1 MFGGDHRPNAR
12 DLVRSSA
19 NNPKEE
25 TYYEEDEDEWH
36 EEYWAEDY
44 GADADW
50 YEEENFYEDE
60 DEEIPE
66 ELEEA
71 MEMTDEAYVSYV
83 ESRKRMKE
91 LALSRGFYPVVALGP
106 EVEKGGH
113 RGFKGDGGKG
123 FKGKGKS
130 SSKGKGKGKGK
141 APFRRAPFVRR
152 PMAGLRKP
160 YASSS
165 TSTTATSEKSTL
177 SGSTQQH
184 GPQFKRYRSQ
194 AQGIKTVPDEEV
206 TMVEDEPVIEEVKME
221 EQCFF
226 MTTDKG
232 KAIVDSGAT
241 RTIVGEEN
249 WKKWLE
255 SYDTKHAQP
264 IRSKQVKRNFKF
276 GGGEVLQSLY
286 EVEFEAVVYGQRLP
300 ITAAIVPG
308 STPFLLARPTLEA
321 WGVVHDYRS
330 GKMKIGDSQW
340 FEPERNGRGHYILDL
355 MMYQDDNAIEE
366 AYCQIEPENELG
378 LEALDQVYDHGPFDV
393 WDIEPVMENEI
404 QIDEEQLTVLEDH
417 LETGDDL
424 ASRVARR
431 IQENRKLKFLEV
443 YVDQGNLAVHLAK
456 T

>member
-1 MFGGDHRPNAR
+1 MCAGDLEYDKVGKALIRMFGGDHRPNAR

-130 SSKGKGKGKGK
+130 NSKGKGKGKGK

-152 PMAGLRKP
+152 PMSGLRKP
-160 YASSS
+160 YATSS

-184 GPQFKRYRSQ
+184 GPRFKRYRSQ
-194 AQGIKTVPDEEV
+194 AQGIK
-206 TMVEDEPVIEEVKME
+206 
-221 EQCFF
+221 C
-226 MTTDKG
+226 
-232 KAIVDSGAT
+232 
-241 RTIVGEEN
+241 RR
-249 WKKWLE
+249 KK
-255 SYDTKHAQP
+255 
-264 IRSKQVKRNFKF
+264 
-276 GGGEVLQSLY
+276 
-286 EVEFEAVVYGQRLP
+286 
-300 ITAAIVPG
+300 
-308 STPFLLARPTLEA
+308 
-321 WGVVHDYRS
+321 
-330 GKMKIGDSQW
+330 
-340 FEPERNGRGHYILDL
+340 
-355 MMYQDDNAIEE
+355 
-366 AYCQIEPENELG
+366 
-378 LEALDQVYDHGPFDV
+378 
-393 WDIEPVMENEI
+393 
-404 QIDEEQLTVLEDH
+404 
-417 LETGDDL
+417 
-424 ASRVARR
+424 
-431 IQENRKLKFLEV
+431 
-443 YVDQGNLAVHLAK
+443 
-456 T
+456 